1 MSSDTQRVIADNEA
15 KRQAAIAK
23 AKAAAVGKE
32 PLDVAFVKKHARTS
46 ALGIMSDA
54 ELVTKLEDM
63 YYVDHPQYKT
73 NQELVDLIQQL
84 ADYQ

>member
-1 MSSDTQRVIADNEA
+1 MAENLA
-15 KRQAAIAK
+15 KRLAAIAK

-32 PLDVAFVKKHARTS
+32 PLDVAFVKKHARTG

-54 ELVTKLEDM
+54 ELETKLEDL
-63 YYVDHPQYKT
+63 YYVDHPQYRT
-73 NQELVDLIQQL
+73 NLDLVDLIRQL